1 MTLMITLLITISA
14 WLAFMGLRA
23 QRTRREALISAAVM
37 GRTTLSR
44 LGLRDIELSKPW
56 AERVLKPTLRRLTGL
71 GRALTPTRNITHLQ
85 RDLILAGLQERM
97 SVADFLGLR
106 FLTGVGLAT
115 FFFFLVLLG
124 RPFGSALSVA
134 IAAFLVG
141 FYLPNVWL
149 RSRVSRRKTEIVRA
163 LPNALDMMTI
173 SVDAGLGFEAAL
185 QKVAQEWDNELTY
198 EFRRMLGELRIG
210 VSRANALHNLVERTK
225 APDLASF
232 ISVLI
237 QADRLGTPIRKVLYT
252 QAEQMRVRRRQRA
265 QEAAQKAPIKMVFPL
280 VFFIFPAT
288 FLVILGPAIP
298 RLVESIL
305 Y

>member
-1 MTLMITLLITISA
+1 MTLLITLLITTSTL
-14 WLAFMGLRA
+14 LAFMGLRA
-23 QRTRREALISAAVM
+23 QRARREALISAAVM
-37 GRTTLSR
+37 GRGAPGT

-71 GRALTPTRNITHLQ
+71 GRALTPTRNIAHLQ

-106 FLTGVGLAT
+106 FLIGIGLAT
-115 FFFFLVLLG
+115 FFFFLLSLSHL
-124 RPFGSALSVA
+124 FGSALGVA
-134 IAAFLVG
+134 VAAFLIG
-141 FYLPNVWL
+141 LYLPNAIL
-149 RSRVSRRKTEIVRA
+149 RSRINRRKTEIVRA
-163 LPNALDMMTI
+163 LPNALDMMAI
-173 SVDAGLGFEAAL
+173 SVDAGLGFEAAI
-185 QKVAQEWDNELTY
+185 QKVAEEWDNELTY
-198 EFRRMLGELRIG
+198 EFRRMLSELRVG
-210 VSRANALHNLVERTK
+210 VSRATALHNLVERTK

-252 QAEQMRVRRRQRA
+252 QAEQMRVRRRQHA

-280 VFFIFPAT
+280 VLFIFPAT